1 MIQLTGVEVFG
12 LHLFITVIVLAFAAE
27 LINALLGGGH
37 GAILTPLLIMLGFKP
52 LSVVPAVLL
61 AEVVSGV
68 LIGVA
73 HHRLGNVDFRWRS
86 NHLRVALLLGASSV
100 VGVVVAVAVA
110 VRLTTTILEAYIGV
124 LILLV
129 GFIMLFTL
137 DKRFRFSWSKIL
149 ALGVFAAFNKGIS
162 GGGYGP
168 LVTGGQLLTGLNGKQ
183 AVAITS
189 LAKSL
194 ACVTG
199 IFSYFVLSK
208 GTDWGLAPSLVVG
221 AAVSVPFSAF
231 IVKRMYER
239 SLRVFIG
246 VLTIVLGLSILAKLF
261 LF

>member
-1 MIQLTGVEVFG
+1 
-12 LHLFITVIVLAFAAE
+12 
-27 LINALLGGGH
+27 
-37 GAILTPLLIMLGFKP
+37 
-52 LSVVPAVLL
+52 LL
-61 AEVVSGV
+61 AEVVSGA

-73 HHRLGNVDFRWRS
+73 HHKFGNVDFRWRS
-86 NHLRVALLLGASSV
+86 NHLRVALLLGLSSII
-100 VGVVVAVAVA
+100 GVVIAVFIA
-110 VRLTTTILEAYIGV
+110 VRLPTTVLETYIGL
-124 LILLV
+124 LIL
-129 GFIMLFTL
+129 FIGVVMLFTL

-194 ACVTG
+194 ACITG
-199 IFSYFVLSK
+199 IVSYLILSK
-208 GTDWGLAPSLVVG
+208 GTDWGLAPSLVIG

-246 VLTIVLGLSILAKLF
+246 ILTIGLGLSILVKIF